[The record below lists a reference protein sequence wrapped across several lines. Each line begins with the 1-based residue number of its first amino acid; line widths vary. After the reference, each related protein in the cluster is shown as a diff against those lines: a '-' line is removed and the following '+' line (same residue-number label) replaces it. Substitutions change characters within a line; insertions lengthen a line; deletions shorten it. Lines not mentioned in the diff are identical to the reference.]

1 MVDKPG
7 AISFLRRIDNLK
19 IRIFI
24 HNISLIDDDEAYNMV
39 VESKHI

>member
-7 AISFLRRIDNLK
+7 AISFLRRIDNL
-19 IRIFI
+19 INPNFM